1 MDITAPTPPS
11 AISGQLRNL
20 VWILVIGGLAPSLDS
35 TIVNVA
41 LPTLGHA
48 LHTTVSD
55 SQWTI
60 TGYLLAMGI
69 AIPASGWLTDHIGG
83 KKLWLITL
91 TLFMLGSMLAGVSW
105 NITSLIVFR
114 AIQGAAAGIVVPLLT
129 TLLIRAAK
137 GVGLG
142 SLMSIATLPAVVIPV
157 LGPVIGG
164 LIIGYLD
171 WRWIFYVNVPICII
185 GLLLAWWKLP
195 ADEPVQNR
203 YSFDILG
210 LLFLSPALAL
220 LIYGFSQANGR
231 DGFGAPQAYIPLAS
245 GLALTAIFAV
255 YALLKRSRPLINL
268 RMLRVRSY
276 ALSLCILFVSG
287 LSIYGPLLLISLYY
301 QQLQG
306 YSALATGLLLG
317 AQGIGSLIP
326 RVTTGKLTDRF
337 GPRPIILIGLVI
349 TVLGT
354 LPFAFATAST
364 SGWILV
370 VALFVRGVGLTPVVI
385 AVMVGAFQGVPKAE
399 LPDGS
404 STIRIVQQI
413 GGAFGAA
420 VLILILSHAAL
431 TVSVPSQA
439 YNVAFWWSIGF
450 VALAFIPAIFLPKLV
465 GANKVAA

>member
-1 MDITAPTPPS
+1 MDTTAPAPTA
-11 AISGQLRNL
+11 AISSQLRNL

-41 LPTLGHA
+41 LPALGHA

-69 AIPASGWLTDHIGG
+69 TIPASGWLTDHIGG
-83 KKLWLITL
+83 KRLWLITL
-91 TLFMLGSMLAGVSW
+91 TLFVLGSALAGVSW

-114 AIQGAAAGIVVPLLT
+114 VIQGAAAGIVVPLLT
-129 TLLIRAAK
+129 TLLVRSAK

-142 SLMSIATLPAVVIPV
+142 SLMSIATLPAVIIPV

-164 LIIGYLD
+164 FIIGYLD
-171 WRWIFYVNVPICII
+171 WRWIFYVNVPICITGI
-185 GLLLAWWKLP
+185 LLAWWKLP
-195 ADEPVQNR
+195 ADEPLQKR
-203 YSFDILG
+203 YSFDIPG
-210 LLFLSPALAL
+210 LILLSPALAL
-220 LIYGFSQANGR
+220 LIYGLSQADGHN
-231 DGFGAPQAYIPLAS
+231 GFGASQAYIPLAI
-245 GLALTAIFAV
+245 GLALTAIFV
-255 YALLKRSRPLINL
+255 IYALLKRSRPLINL

-287 LSIYGPLLLISLYY
+287 LSVYGPLLLISLYY
-301 QQLQG
+301 QQLLG
-306 YSALATGLLLG
+306 YSALFTGLLLG

-326 RVTTGKLTDRF
+326 RVTTGKLTDHF

-354 LPFAFATAST
+354 LPFAFASSSM

-370 VALFVRGVGLTPVVI
+370 VALFVRGVGLTPVFI
-385 AVMVGAFQGVPKAE
+385 AVMVGAFQGVPKEE

-404 STIRIVQQI
+404 STIRIIQQV
-413 GGAFGAA
+413 GGAFGTA

-431 TVSVPSQA
+431 TVSIPSQA

-450 VALAFIPAIFLPKLV
+450 VALAFIPAIFLPKFARARKDAV
-465 GANKVAA
+465 